1 MGDFLEGLFGA
12 GARAAIANQDIQN
25 VEQVG
30 NQALS
35 TAQDLAGQM
44 RDDAGFVPYTVTSG
58 SGQVDMLANEQGGF
72 GGLGLNLSPEQQAI
86 MQQFQSAASS
96 AAGQAGMDSATRATG
111 LAEML
116 GIDLNASTRSE
127 EDIFNMLSGVSE
139 GERERERLAL
149 EQRLFN
155 QGRSGVR
162 TDAFGGTPEQLALA
176 KAQEESR
183 RGYAVDAF
191 NLARA
196 DEDRRFQQAT
206 GLFDRALAERGL
218 AGDLAQGLLGSSFL
232 PMDDLRRTA
241 TLGADVA
248 SIDQQG
254 RTAASQIGAGLIE
267 SGMEAQQRA
276 NEIAMQGRIGRNNAI
291 ADIILGG
298 TSATGQTG
306 GGLFDELLKLF

>member
-30 NQALS
+30 SQALS
-35 TAQDLAGQM
+35 TAQGLAGDLREQ
-44 RDDAGFVPYTVTSG
+44 AGFVPYTVTSG
-58 SGQVDMLANEQGGF
+58 SGQVDMLANQQGGF
-72 GGLGLNLSPEQQAI
+72 GGLNINLSPEQQAI
-86 MQQFQSAASS
+86 VDQFQSTASGAAEM
-96 AAGQAGMDSATRATG
+96 AGMDSATRAAG
-111 LAEML
+111 LADML
-116 GIDLNASTRSE
+116 GINLSSPTRSE
-127 EDIFNMLSGVSE
+127 QDIFNLLSGVGE

-155 QGRSGVR
+155 QGRTGVR

-176 KAQEESR
+176 KAQEEAR

-206 GLFDRALAERGL
+206 GLFDRAMAERGL

-232 PMDDLRRTA
+232 PMDDLRRTS
-241 TLGADVA
+241 TLGADIA
-248 SIDQQG
+248 SIDQQA
-254 RTAASQIGAGLIE
+254 RSNAAAVGAGLIE
-267 SGMEAQQRA
+267 SGMESQQRA
-276 NEIAMQGRIGRNNAI
+276 NEIAMQGRIARNNAI
-291 ADIILGG
+291 ADMILGG
-298 TSATGQTG
+298 TSATGQST
-306 GGLFDELLKLF
+306 GGLFSELLKLF